1 MQSDIEIAQAA
12 QPQRI
17 DAIAEKAGID
27 DKYLEMYGKYKAK
40 VDYNLLRENEHTPG
54 KLRYGDVEAVLAGHA
69 VGFAAETV
77 DDVAQLSVVHVDHA
91 LPGDLAHID
100 AELVAVVDMR
110 VGGRGQDHHDG
121 RSGRC
126 ACEAR

>member
-40 VDYNLLRENEHTPG
+40 VDYNLLRDNEHT
-54 KLRYGDVEAVLAGHA
+54 
-69 VGFAAETV
+69 
-77 DDVAQLSVVHVDHA
+77 
-91 LPGDLAHID
+91 
-100 AELVAVVDMR
+100 
-110 VGGRGQDHHDG
+110 
-121 RSGRC
+121 
-126 ACEAR
+126 